1 MRNFSGYEK
10 AILDKVSQVDPA
22 DLITISKFLS
32 DQIFTANSGMALVF
46 IPERGKA
53 ILYLK
58 GSIRD
63 EPNRQKMAEFL
74 ELVSLIE
81 YLKSERYIHSIHFAA
96 TAGLFVMGESFRNI
110 SQNER
115 GEIVLDGQGN
125 HIKPSDACWIY
136 NSNNEREYEGLVLNK
151 DESSLFTAISGFA
164 SPLAPSQELRD
175 FVGNGYKT
183 KEDLRYMQS
192 KRYTKWALGVAILF
206 GVVSTL
212 LGLLPLLMGCS

>member
-1 MRNFSGYEK
+1 MRNFSDYEK
-10 AILDKVSQVDPA
+10 AVLDKISRVDPA

-46 IPERGKA
+46 IPERGEA

-58 GSIRD
+58 GSTRD
-63 EPNRQKMAEFL
+63 ESNRQRMAEFL
-74 ELVSLIE
+74 ELVSLID
-81 YLKSERYIHSIHFAA
+81 YLKSERYIHSIHFNAA
-96 TAGLFVMGESFRNI
+96 AGLFVMGESFRNI
-110 SQNER
+110 SQNNR
-115 GEIVLDGQGN
+115 GEIVLDDQGN
-125 HIKPSDACWIY
+125 HIKPSDAGWIY
-136 NSNNEREYEGLVLNK
+136 NSNDEREYQGLVLKK
-151 DESSLFTAISGFA
+151 DESSLFNAISGFA

-175 FVGNGYKT
+175 FVDNGYQT

>member
-10 AILDKVSQVDPA
+10 AVLHKISQVDPA

-46 IPERGKA
+46 IPERGEA

-58 GSIRD
+58 GTIED
-63 EPNRQKMAEFL
+63 ESNRQRMAEFL

-96 TAGLFVMGESFRNI
+96 AAGLFVMGESFRNI
-110 SQNER
+110 SLNKR
-115 GEIVLDGQGN
+115 GEIILDDQGN
-125 HIKPSDACWIY
+125 HIKPSDAGWIY
-136 NSNNEREYEGLVLNK
+136 NSNDEREYQGLVLKK
-151 DESSLFTAISGFA
+151 DESSLFTAISDFA

-175 FVGNGYKT
+175 FVENGYQT

-212 LGLLPLLMGCS
+212 LGLLPLLMRCS